1 MPTPTRRYYSSTAV
15 AATLSAS
22 LSNSATTIAI
32 SSVTGWPTSYPF
44 TAIIGEDTNKE
55 EIVTVSGVAG
65 TTLTIARGVGGTS
78 AQAHDAGETIRHG
91 IYAQDFEDGSAHYAA
106 STAVHGVAGSVVGTT
121 DTQTLTNK
129 TLTSPV
135 LSSGGDVVGT
145 TATQTLTN
153 KTVTGGTVNPTTLQQ
168 GSVQAATISGTQTLT
183 NKTISGA
190 SNTLSAIPSASV
202 TGVDTH
208 IAATAAHGATG
219 AVVGTTNTQTLTN
232 KTLTSPVLTTP
243 TLTSGGSVVGTTGFQ
258 ELSNKS
264 LDDTCSIPV
273 GAVIAPYGLVYS
285 GTGVACAD
293 NTWTLMT
300 FNTQVNFSDTAT
312 LMAFNWDAN
321 KSRLGAQTG
330 QTGLYSINASVT
342 FPTNATGVRRIQV
355 RKNAAGSATGG
366 TLIGTTHIP
375 ALTTSGAATTVVY
388 GRDAYLTAGD
398 YVEVFVLQNSGG
410 SLTTTTAEAY
420 TSFSLHMVG

>member
-129 TLTSPV
+129 TLTSPA
-135 LSSGGDVVGT
+135 LSSGGNVVGT
-145 TATQTLTN
+145 TA
-153 KTVTGGTVNPTTLQQ
+153 
-168 GSVQAATISGTQTLT
+168 
-183 NKTISGA
+183 
-190 SNTLSAIPSASV
+190 
-202 TGVDTH
+202 
-208 IAATAAHGATG
+208 
-219 AVVGTTNTQTLTN
+219 TQTLTN

-243 TLTSGGSVVGTTGFQ
+243 TLTSGGDVVGTTATQ
-258 ELSNKS
+258 TLTNKTISLSSN
-264 LDDTCSIPV
+264 TITG
-273 GAVIAPYGLVYS
+273 GAW
-285 GTGVACAD
+285 T
-293 NTWTLMT
+293 TWTPT
-300 FNTQVNFSDTAT
+300 FTSLTIGNGTVTA
-312 LMAFNWDAN
+312 
-321 KSRLGAQTG
+321 R
-330 QTGLYSINASVT
+330 YSQI
-342 FPTNATGVRRIQV
+342 G
-355 RKNAAGSATGG
+355 KNVSFQ
-366 TLIGTTHIP
+366 LRVLFGTTTT
-375 ALTTSGAATTVVY
+375 LTTSALSFTLPITHITNRDIFY
-388 GRDAYLTAGD
+388 GHSLT
-398 YVEVFVLQNSGG
+398 SGG
-410 SLTTTTAEAY
+410 TITNGSVLIGDNGSASTVTVYIKNAPTTNVALSSSTFTGANGDSVLFSGTYEAA
-420 TSFSLHMVG
+420 

>member
-22 LSNSATTIAI
+22 LTSSATTIAI
-32 SSVTGWPTSYPF
+32 STVTGWPASYPF

-55 EIVTVSGVAG
+55 ELVTVTGVAG
-65 TTLTIARGVGGTS
+65 TTLTIARGVGGTTG
-78 AQAHDAGETIRHG
+78 QAHDAGETIRHG
-91 IYAQDFEDGSAHYAA
+91 VYAQDFEDGAAHYAA

-135 LSSGGDVVGT
+135 LTTPTLTSGGDVVGT

-153 KTVTGGTVNPTTLQQ
+153 KTLTSPTITGGTVNPTTLQQ

-190 SNTLSAIPSASV
+190 SNTLSNIASASV
-202 TGVDTH
+202 TGLDTH
-208 IAATAAHGATG
+208 TASTAAHGATG
-219 AVVGTTNTQTLTN
+219 AVVGTTNTQLLT
-232 KTLTSPVLTTP
+232 
-243 TLTSGGSVVGTTGFQ
+243 
-258 ELSNKS
+258 NKS
-264 LDDTCSIPV
+264 LDTTNSVAYGSIQ
-273 GAVIAPYGLVYS
+273 AVYGLVYS
-285 GTGVACAD
+285 GTGVACTD
-293 NTWTLMT
+293 STWTLMT
-300 FNTQVNFSDTAT
+300 FDSSTAFGVAST
-312 LMAFNWDAN
+312 TIASTWTAN
-321 KSRLGAQTG
+321 PSRLAVPTS
-330 QTGLYSINASVT
+330 QTGLYSIRGSVT
-342 FPTNATGVRRIQV
+342 FPTNGTGVRRIQI

-375 ALTTSGAATTVVY
+375 TLTTSGAATTVVL

-420 TSFSLHMVG
+420 TSFSINRVG

>member
-22 LSNSATTIAI
+22 LTSSATTITI
-32 SSVTGWPTSYPF
+32 STVAGWPASYPF

-55 EIVTVSGVAG
+55 EIVTVTGLAG
-65 TTLTIARGVGGTS
+65 ATLTITRGVGGTTG
-78 AQAHDAGETIRHG
+78 QAHDAGETIRHG
-91 IYAQDFEDGSAHYAA
+91 IYSQDFEDGAAHYAA

-129 TLTSPV
+129 TLTSPA
-135 LSSGGDVVGT
+135 LSSGGSVVGT

-153 KTVTGGTVNPTTLQQ
+153 KTLTSPTITGGTTNPTTLQQ
-168 GSVQAATISGTQTLT
+168 GGIQAATISGAQTLT

-202 TGVDTH
+202 TGLDTH
-208 IAATAAHGATG
+208 TASTAAHGATG
-219 AVVGTTNTQTLTN
+219 AVVGTTGYQ
-232 KTLTSPVLTTP
+232 VL
-243 TLTSGGSVVGTTGFQ
+243 SS
-258 ELSNKS
+258 KS
-264 LDDTCSIPV
+264 LDSSCSVEIGSV
-273 GAVIAPYGLVYS
+273 TAPWGLVYS

-293 NTWTLMT
+293 NTWTLMS
-300 FNTQVNFSDTAT
+300 FNTQVNFSSTASI
-312 LMAFNWDAN
+312 MAYNWSSN
-321 KSRLGAQTG
+321 NSRLGAQTG

-366 TLIGTTHIP
+366 TLIGTTHLP
-375 ALTTSGAATTVVY
+375 TLTTSGAATTVMY
-388 GRDAYLTAGD
+388 SRDAYLTAGD

-410 SLTTTTAEAY
+410 SLTTTTAESY
-420 TSFSLHMVG
+420 TSFSIHLVG

>member
-1 MPTPTRRYYSSTAV
+1 
-15 AATLSAS
+15 
-22 LSNSATTIAI
+22 
-32 SSVTGWPTSYPF
+32 
-44 TAIIGEDTNKE
+44 
-55 EIVTVSGVAG
+55 
-65 TTLTIARGVGGTS
+65 LTIARGVGGTS